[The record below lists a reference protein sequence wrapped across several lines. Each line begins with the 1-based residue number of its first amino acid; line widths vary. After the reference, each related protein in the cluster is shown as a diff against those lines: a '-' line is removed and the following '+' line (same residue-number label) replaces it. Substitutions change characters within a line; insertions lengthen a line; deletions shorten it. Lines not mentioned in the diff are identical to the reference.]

1 MIEIVG
7 NPKYR
12 KLYLSGPI
20 TGMPNLNIDEFQK
33 YEDKF
38 KSLNFEVINPHK
50 LHTEEETKTFE
61 WHNFMRR
68 DIGAMTECDF
78 IVVLKGWEKSKGA
91 NLEVYIA
98 RNLSMPII
106 DAITLK
112 ELF

>member
-1 MIEIVG
+1 
-7 NPKYR
+7 
-12 KLYLSGPI
+12 
-20 TGMPNLNIDEFQK
+20 
-33 YEDKF
+33 
-38 KSLNFEVINPHK
+38 
-50 LHTEEETKTFE
+50 
-61 WHNFMRR
+61 MRR